1 VPNAFPSEVG
11 KALRLS
17 VMKKEKRRRRRP
29 AKRQPEGWHFVL
41 KKSDEP
47 ESSGVEGLSLERR

>member
-1 VPNAFPSEVG
+1 LKAPDVPQLTEP
-11 KALRLS
+11 RLS

-29 AKRQPEGWHFVL
+29 ANRQPEGRQFVL

-47 ESSGVEGLSLERR
+47 ENSGVEGFSLERR